1 MSPAKRPSIPS
12 TAMRSPHPTSSIAST
27 PTADRI
33 MSSPALSS
41 SPDPLGLPGPSPSKK
56 PRGKKEIPP
65 IWAQSNNHPADGV
78 IGMGSLS
85 MAERSVSVSSGLS
98 SGKEK
103 KHKIM
108 LKIPMHLATPQQPR
122 KSDREEDE
130 EEEDKLD
137 WGDEFGKDEQGD
149 WTMERYTS
157 PGGNRGAD
165 MQVQMSGRTG
175 ERDTRSMCH
184 SLSFSKGD
192 C

>member
-1 MSPAKRPSIPS
+1 
-12 TAMRSPHPTSSIAST
+12 
-27 PTADRI
+27 
-33 MSSPALSS
+33 
-41 SPDPLGLPGPSPSKK
+41 
-56 PRGKKEIPP
+56 
-65 IWAQSNNHPADGV
+65 
-78 IGMGSLS
+78 

-98 SGKEK
+98 SGEEK